1 MSFMKEQRVYK
12 LIFVNQ
18 KKKGKEKKTIYYKK
32 LYIFILYIHTNNEIQ
47 TFYPDKNCII
57 STRNFISFDEK
68 KIYIFVNNAQ
78 NNFLI
83 RVMQDSVEEE
93 RRGEV
98 IRKTISL
105 FMLYIYIYVQCIFHQ
120 M

>member
-18 KKKGKEKKTIYYKK
+18 KKKKKGKENDYKK

-68 KIYIFVNNAQ
+68 KIYIFVNN
-78 NNFLI
+78 
-83 RVMQDSVEEE
+83 
-93 RRGEV
+93 
-98 IRKTISL
+98 KTI
-105 FMLYIYIYVQCIFHQ
+105 F
-120 M
+120 